1 MIIEINNNNIDNLEF
16 TFISKDTI
24 KKELENNPFARILG
38 LEENNKIIGYLYYSD
53 IYDRIEINQIE
64 VDNEMRNCGKGSF
77 MMKHLTDSTDKDM
90 TLEVREDNIPAL
102 KLYEKYDFKKVAI
115 RKGYYQGIDGILME
129 RKKDS
134 H

>member
-1 MIIEINNNNIDNLEF
+1 MIIEINKNNIDNLSF
-16 TFISKDTI
+16 TFIDKESI
-24 KKELENNPFARILG
+24 KNELNNNPFARIIG
-38 LEENNKIIGYLYYSD
+38 LEEDNQIIGYLYYSD

-64 VDNEMRNCGKGSF
+64 VDENKRGLGNASS
-77 MMKHLTDSTDKDM
+77 MMKHLTDSVDKDI

-102 KLYEKYDFKKVAI
+102 KLYDKYNFKQVAI
-115 RKGYYQGIDGILME
+115 RKGYYQGKNGLLME